1 MAKGFS
7 KKAALYIRVST
18 SEQAESG
25 VSLDAQMD
33 RLIAYCRMAGLEV
46 VEVIREEG
54 ISGTKPLANRPGGS
68 KLLDLIKTKK
78 VQHVVALKL
87 DRLFRNAS
95 DALHTTEA
103 WDKQGI
109 SVHFVDMGGTAVDTS
124 SAMGRM
130 MLTMLA
136 GFAQFESDLCAERTK
151 SALKHKKA
159 KREVYSPVPLGFVQV
174 GKQLVADASEQAIV
188 ATIQALRAAGK
199 SLRAIAS
206 ELTQRGMKTKKGGNW
221 YASTIKAILDN
232 DLHSLATIV

>member
-18 SEQAESG
+18 SEQAELG
-25 VSLDAQMD
+25 CSLDSQVE
-33 RLIAYCRMAGLEV
+33 RLIAYCRMGGLEV
-46 VEVIREEG
+46 VEVVREEG
-54 ISGTKPLANRPGGS
+54 VSGTKHLANRPGGS
-68 KLLDLIKTKK
+68 RLLDLIKTKK

-109 SVHFVDMGGTAVDTS
+109 SLHFVDMGGMAVDTS

-136 GFAQFESDLCAERTK
+136 GFAQFERDLCAERTK
-151 SALKHKKA
+151 SALKHKKT

-174 GKQLVADASEQAIV
+174 GKQLVADASEQAIIS
-188 ATIQALRAAGK
+188 TIQALRAAGK
-199 SLRAIAS
+199 SLRAIAA
-206 ELTQRGMKTKKGGNW
+206 ELTQGGIKTKKGGNW

-232 DLHSLATIV
+232 DLHTLAVTA